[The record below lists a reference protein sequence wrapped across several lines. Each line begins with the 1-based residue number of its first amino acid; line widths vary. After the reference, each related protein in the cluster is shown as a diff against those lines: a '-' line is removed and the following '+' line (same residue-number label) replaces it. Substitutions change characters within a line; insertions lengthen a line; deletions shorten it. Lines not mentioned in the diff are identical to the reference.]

1 MSNTRALCGKA
12 AARYGAPTEP
22 FGSLTTIQSPSSAS
36 GNLESATRETK
47 RRIPSSHAC
56 LCASAIT
63 KFLLRRLFG
72 RAPEWKSPKSLP
84 TRGSFHNLPPAMS
97 PIIEANHVLP
107 LRPVPKIH
115 TSLSAPS
122 SSMTCIV
129 ADGAGNGKV
138 PERAPPAGYLTGT
151 TGPSSVRSDRGYA
164 GCHTR
169 TSENSVQAK
178 FAEFPFRNCLKSRSV
193 VSHEQVSFAYRSK
206 MGPFD
211 PFRRLLRPSFRDYP
225 DFLDSLSETVWKFGI
240 GPESGL
246 REQPRGVE
254 GVPIRAPLAAREAR

>member
-1 MSNTRALCGKA
+1 MAEAATSLGSLMSNTRALRGKA

-22 FGSLTTIQSPSSAS
+22 FGSLTTIHSPSSAP

-47 RRIPSSHAC
+47 RRIPSSHAWV
-56 LCASAIT
+56 CASAIT

-97 PIIEANHVLP
+97 PITEANHVLP

-129 ADGAGNGKV
+129 ADRAGNGKV

-151 TGPSSVRSDRGYA
+151 TGPSSVLSDRGYS

-169 TSENSVQAK
+169 TSFS
-178 FAEFPFRNCLKSRSV
+178 FSR
-193 VSHEQVSFAYRSK
+193 Q
-206 MGPFD
+206 
-211 PFRRLLRPSFRDYP
+211 
-225 DFLDSLSETVWKFGI
+225 FG
-240 GPESGL
+240 E
-246 REQPRGVE
+246 
-254 GVPIRAPLAAREAR
+254 